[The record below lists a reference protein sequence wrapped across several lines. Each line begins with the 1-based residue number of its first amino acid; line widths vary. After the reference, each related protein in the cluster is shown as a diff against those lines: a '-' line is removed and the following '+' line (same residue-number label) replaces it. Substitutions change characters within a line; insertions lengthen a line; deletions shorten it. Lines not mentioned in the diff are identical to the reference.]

1 MRAPTRAQVKV
12 LKSLQNQTLFLNRM
26 VATATERQQRTGQRP
41 PQSWYED
48 FHRRAILRE
57 ELTTAAHAG
66 GVPRAWIDHVG
77 ERGARGIHWRAD
89 LYLRAPEPRDWDRI
103 LGGLDADVQRLREW
117 TALDAAYRQINPAT
131 ETGVATDFD
140 RNLRAL
146 RTRTAGV
153 ANLLGLT
160 AEQGQQLWGTTSDWV
175 QAGHTTLDGV
185 PAERLVQRWQAVA
198 HTDSSAYALQATA
211 LAAAGITIDTAAA
224 LPDHED
230 LAPGISAALTLPQPL
245 FRSAAT
251 GADIDTAISAAN
263 LTSSPDIDPLLGP
276 AEFSDAPTVDD
287 SSYDTAA
294 DLDLRPP
301 EFLSPIDGIDT

>member
-1 MRAPTRAQVKV
+1 MRVPTRAQVKV

-26 VATATERQQRTGQRP
+26 LATATERQQRTGQRP

-48 FHRRAILRE
+48 FHGRAILRV
-57 ELTTAAHAG
+57 ELINAAHAG

-89 LYLRAPEPRDWDRI
+89 LYLRAPELRDWDRI

-117 TALDAAYRQINPAT
+117 TALDAAYRQINPAV
-131 ETGVATDFD
+131 ETGVAGFD
-140 RNLRAL
+140 RTLRAL
-146 RTRTAGV
+146 WTRTAGV

-185 PAERLVQRWQAVA
+185 PAGRLVQRWQSVV
-198 HTDSSAYALQATA
+198 HTDNSAYALQATA

-230 LAPGISAALTLPQPL
+230 LASGIGAALILPQPL

-251 GADIDTAISAAN
+251 GADIDTAISAAS
-263 LTSSPDIDPLLGP
+263 LTSSPGIDPLLGA
-276 AEFSDAPTVDD
+276 AEFSDAPSVDD
-287 SSYDTAA
+287 LSYDTAA
-294 DLDLRPP
+294 DIDLHPP
-301 EFLSPIDGIDT
+301 EFLSPIDGIDL